1 MKYYKNTAE
10 AVHAWAGRHSDD
22 GRNPGQTVYFVGLT
36 IYSYGSHFPMARHI
50 SFNDVLLTY
59 DTYSNTTT
67 NHQSEVQRAVRHKNT
82 IYVHD
87 VENPLSTG
95 GVAQTIAA
103 AEDLLK
109 TAAKRRSKDLASDD
123 IHSAWQRV
131 ENLCEIA
138 AMPDF
143 KADWKALD
151 PLAKRRLGATRKLIA
166 ACKVDLA
173 SAMAK
178 LTEKQKAAD
187 KRAKAE
193 KEKKRKAQ
201 EGEVTKALNEWL
213 TGERKDTTG
222 MRRVQDILGTDGLR
236 LGETGLTVTTTQG
249 LVVPAEDCRRAWPLI
264 QRVYRAQDTLAA
276 RDVLELSRGE
286 DTKPRFGNFELSRI
300 EKDGTVVVGCHRFK
314 RWIVEHLAKQ
324 LEEAQ

>member
-22 GRNPGQTVYFVGLT
+22 GRNPHQSVYFVGLT
-36 IYSYGSHFPMARHI
+36 IYSYGSHFPMARHV
-50 SFNDVLLTY
+50 SFKDVLLTY
-59 DTYSNTTT
+59 DSYSNTT
-67 NHQSEVQRAVRHKNT
+67 NKHQHEVWRAVSHKNT
-82 IYVHD
+82 LYVHD
-87 VENPLSTG
+87 VMDPLGTG
-95 GVAQTIAA
+95 GVAQTISA

-109 TAAKRRSKDLASDD
+109 TAAKRRSKDRAGDD

-131 ENLCEIA
+131 ENLYEIA

-143 KADWKALD
+143 KADWKRLPA
-151 PLAKRRLGATRKLIA
+151 LAKRRLGATRKLIA

-178 LTEKQKAAD
+178 MTE
-187 KRAKAE
+187 AE
-193 KEKKRKAQ
+193 KVAQKREKAKKKKAR
-201 EGEVTKALNEWL
+201 EIKVAEYEILMADWLVGLRSGAL
-213 TGERKDTTG
+213 
-222 MRRVQDILGTDGLR
+222 MAAQDILGTDGLR

-264 QRVYRAQDTLAA
+264 QRVYRAQDEKVGPIELF
-276 RDVLELSRGE
+276 RDATT
-286 DTKPRFGNFELSRI
+286 DKPRFGNFQLSRI

-314 RWIVEHLAKQ
+314 RWIIEHLAAQ
-324 LEEAQ
+324 LEKTQ